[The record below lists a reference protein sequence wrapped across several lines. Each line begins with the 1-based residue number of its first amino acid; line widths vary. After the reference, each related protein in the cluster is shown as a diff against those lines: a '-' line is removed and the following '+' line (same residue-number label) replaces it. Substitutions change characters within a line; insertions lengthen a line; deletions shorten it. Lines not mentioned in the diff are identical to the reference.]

1 MMNNY
6 TEIFCLALSDFS
18 RGEVSCQIV
27 LEEVLDIW
35 IVQYFLH
42 YSSKQRN
49 WRGQSFTTSVV
60 SQYHEIAQH
69 KRLSHS
75 NFKLGAKI
83 ELVKVSSPTE
93 EQVTHCLKITQNVSF
108 ELSYQNLHSFSLHQK
123 GRILAYLVLI
133 HLKNGPKFTFRV
145 IFILCE

>member
-93 EQVTHCLKITQNVSF
+93 KQVTIFEKLPKMSHLNFMPIIT
-108 ELSYQNLHSFSLHQK
+108 
-123 GRILAYLVLI
+123 
-133 HLKNGPKFTFRV
+133 
-145 IFILCE
+145 FILNILNSNIWIFPPIMAKIV

>member
-60 SQYHEIAQH
+60 SQYHEIAQY

-93 EQVTHCLKITQNVSF
+93 EQVTHCSKNHPKYLILIFNTKIYIHF
-108 ELSYQNLHSFSLHQK
+108 LCI
-123 GRILAYLVLI
+123 GILAYLVLI
-133 HLKNGPKFTFRV
+133 HLKNGLKFTFRV

>member
-6 TEIFCLALSDFS
+6 PEIFCLALSDFS
-18 RGEVSCQIV
+18 RGEVSCSQIV
-27 LEEVLDIW
+27 EVLDIW

-60 SQYHEIAQH
+60 SQYHEIAPQH

-83 ELVKVSSPTE
+83 ELVKISSPTE
-93 EQVTHCLKITQNVSF
+93 KQVTIFEKLPKMSHFKFSCQFLPSF
-108 ELSYQNLHSFSLHQK
+108 WIFEFFLIFEFSRQ
-123 GRILAYLVLI
+123 
-133 HLKNGPKFTFRV
+133 
-145 IFILCE
+145 

>member
-108 ELSYQNLHSFSLHQK
+108 W
-123 GRILAYLVLI
+123 YLI
-133 HLKNGPKFTFRV
+133 PKS
-145 IFILCE
+145 IFIFCALEMANFSILSFNTPNKWPKIHF

>member
-93 EQVTHCLKITQNVSF
+93 EQVTHCLKNHPKCLIWIFVPKSTFIFSAL
-108 ELSYQNLHSFSLHQK
+108 ELANFSIFCFWIM
-123 GRILAYLVLI
+123 RISSI
-133 HLKNGPKFTFRV
+133 
-145 IFILCE
+145 I